1 VSRLEV
7 ETQEIPLGYLI
18 SLRGELD
25 VSTADRLA
33 QEVVRAEKRHP
44 KLLVID
50 LRELAFVDSSGLRV
64 IVAADVAARR
74 EDRRVVIVEGSEEV
88 RRVFRYTLLDRR
100 LNLVE
105 DPEEVEGYPEG

>member
-1 VSRLEV
+1 VSQLEV
-7 ETQEIPLGYLI
+7 GTRKIPSGYLI

-33 QEVVRAEKRHP
+33 QEVVSLEKQHP
-44 KLLVID
+44 ELLVID
-50 LRELAFVDSSGLRV
+50 MRDLEFVDSSGLRV

-74 EDRRVVIVEGSEEV
+74 EYHRVVVVEGPEEV
-88 RRVFRYTLLDRR
+88 RRVFRHTLLDQR

-105 DPEEVEGYPEG
+105 NPEEAYPEG